1 MKEQENIME
10 YNKQLAYM
18 AAGEVIEGF
27 YILKTASIR
36 TASNGKPYLNASI
49 ADASGK
55 MEAKMWDFNGK
66 LGPAEEGKVVKIR
79 GEVTEFKGSL
89 QMNIRRIRL
98 AESTDNYALEDLV
111 PTAPIDSVKEME
123 YVQDLIASMED
134 EDYRLLCA
142 EMLDRHMASFG
153 KIPAAKNV
161 HHSFLS
167 GLLMHTSSM
176 LRIADFLATEIY
188 PTVVN
193 RSLLLAGTLLHD
205 FGKEKE
211 YDFSELGLVTDKSV
225 EGMLVG
231 HLVLG
236 AEEVGEVGRKL
247 GIPEK
252 KLLLLRHMLLSH
264 HGMPEFGAAVIPST
278 AEAELL
284 SYIDLLDSRMEIYA
298 ETFETLE
305 PGRFS
310 DKVFS
315 LDKKI
320 YNHGLREGDK
330 KTGEPDEI

>member
-1 MKEQENIME
+1 
-10 YNKQLAYM
+10 
-18 AAGEVIEGF
+18 
-27 YILKTASIR
+27 
-36 TASNGKPYLNASI
+36 
-49 ADASGK
+49 
-55 MEAKMWDFNGK
+55 
-66 LGPAEEGKVVKIR
+66 
-79 GEVTEFKGSL
+79 
-89 QMNIRRIRL
+89 
-98 AESTDNYALEDLV
+98 
-111 PTAPIDSVKEME
+111 ME

-247 GIPEK
+247 GIPEE

-264 HGMPEFGAAVIPST
+264 NGTPEFGAAVIPST

-284 SYIDLLDSRMEIYA
+284 SYIDMLDSRMEIYA

-305 PGRFS
+305 PGKFS
-310 DKVFS
+310 DRVFS

-330 KTGEPDEI
+330 KTIEPDEI